1 MHGKSYYSGMV
12 IVMKYIYVKYI
23 YIEEPYYSLFKSK
36 YTLMVIVRLKYKMAV
51 WGKYS
56 VTNVI
61 LKMVIN

>member
-1 MHGKSYYSGMV
+1 
-12 IVMKYIYVKYI
+12 MKYIYVKYI